1 MTDEEWRSRASQV
14 IPGGMYGHMSTR
26 ALPDGYPQFFRA
38 ANGCRL
44 TDVDGNEYI
53 DAATKSEAREHY
65 VKFFNVKPT
74 EKIVVIPVFDGRE
87 QVKR

>member
-1 MTDEEWRSRASQV
+1 MKKWMCYYVNSL
-14 IPGGMYGHMSTR
+14 GHR
-26 ALPDGYPQFFRA
+26 
-38 ANGCRL
+38 
-44 TDVDGNEYI
+44 DGNEYI

-65 VKFFNVKPT
+65 VKFFNVKST